1 MQARLSV
8 WRASPVHFNGSR
20 KDKPMQL
27 THLNLNDLK
36 PSSVNVRKKD
46 GKAVGDLL
54 PSIRSLGI
62 LQPLLVRPNCEGYE
76 IVAGQRRYHAL
87 TVLAE
92 DGEIDPV
99 PCIVMDDG
107 DDAKAIEAS
116 LAENIARLPMDE
128 IDQYKAFA
136 ALAAKGETV
145 DDIAT
150 RFGVTER
157 LVNQRLA
164 IANIIDPILNA
175 YRRDE
180 IRPDTLRILTMAT
193 PRQQK
198 AWWRLHKSDD
208 DYAPLGRAL
217 KDWLF
222 GGTHIPLSNALFDIA
237 DYTAPIV
244 SDLFGEDRYFSDSDL
259 FWQMQSTAVA
269 EAREAFK
276 RDGWTDVVLMEVGNY
291 WTSWDYRNV
300 AKEDGGKVFITCT
313 RDGEVTFHE
322 GYLTIKEADR
332 RDKQAETGEAKAER
346 SELTKAMQNYLGL
359 HRHGPVRTELLSRP
373 DIALRL
379 SVAHMIAGSGLWN
392 VEAEPQRGSSEAI
405 AESVTTAK
413 ANEAF
418 ATERQAVRSLLG
430 IENTDDD
437 EATDSTIVPS
447 RQDYRSR
454 HSLSDTFA
462 VLMELDDAAVVRVLA
477 FVMAETLEAHTPMI
491 EALGAQFGT
500 DMRDWW
506 TADQTFFDL
515 LREKEAINAMVAELA
530 GDTTA
535 KAYVTATAK
544 VQKSIIAAC
553 LDGTREAQVANWMP
567 RYMTFPAT
575 AYKQ

>member
-1 MQARLSV
+1 
-8 WRASPVHFNGSR
+8 
-20 KDKPMQL
+20 MQL

-46 GKAVGDLL
+46 GNAIGDLL

-92 DGEIDPV
+92 DGAIDPV

-145 DDIAT
+145 ADIAT
-150 RFGVTER
+150 RFGVSER

-198 AWWRLHKSDD
+198 AWWKLHKSDD

-222 GGTHIPLSNALFDIA
+222 GGTHIPVGNALFDVA

-244 SDLFGEDRYFSDSDL
+244 SDLFGEDRYFSDSEL
-259 FWQMQSTAVA
+259 FWQLQSTAVA

-291 WTSWDYRNV
+291 WSSWDYRDV

-332 RDKQAETGEAKAER
+332 RDKQAETGEAKTER
-346 SELTKAMQNYLGL
+346 PELTKAMQTYLGL
-359 HRHGPVRTELLSRP
+359 HRHGAVRTELLSRS

-379 SVAHMIAGSGLWN
+379 SVAHMIAGSDLWT
-392 VEAEPQRGSSEAI
+392 VEAEPQRGNSEAI
-405 AESVTTAK
+405 AESVGTAK

-418 ATERQAVRSLLG
+418 VAERQAIRSLLG
-430 IENTDDD
+430 IEADNDD
-437 EATDSTIVPS
+437 AADSTIVPR
-447 RQDYRSR
+447 RQDYGAR
-454 HSLSDTFA
+454 HSLSDVFTT
-462 VLMELDDAAVVRVLA
+462 LMELDDAAVMRVLT

-491 EALGAQFGT
+491 ETLGVQFGT
-500 DMRDWW
+500 DMREWW
-506 TADQTFFDL
+506 TPDQTFFDL
-515 LREKEAINAMVAELA
+515 LRDKQAINAMVAELA
-530 GDTTA
+530 GDATA
-535 KAYVTATAK
+535 NAYVTATAK
-544 VQKSIIAAC
+544 VQKSIVAAC
-553 LDGTREAQVANWMP
+553 LDGTREAQIANWLP
-567 RYMTFPAT
+567 RYMLFPAQS
-575 AYKQ
+575 YKQNAA

>member
-1 MQARLSV
+1 
-8 WRASPVHFNGSR
+8 
-20 KDKPMQL
+20 MQL
-27 THLNLNDLK
+27 THLNLHDLK

-76 IVAGQRRYHAL
+76 IIAGQRRYHAL

-92 DGEIDPV
+92 DGAIDPV

-136 ALAAKGETV
+136 TLAAKGETV
-145 DDIAT
+145 ADIAT

-198 AWWRLHKSDD
+198 AWWKLHKSEDNN
-208 DYAPLGRAL
+208 APLGRAL

-222 GGTHIPLSNALFDIA
+222 GGTHIPVGNALFDIA
-237 DYTAPIV
+237 DYTAPII

-259 FWQMQSTAVA
+259 FWQLQSTAVA

-276 RDGWTDVVLMEVGNY
+276 QDGWTDVVLMEVGNY
-291 WTSWDYRNV
+291 WPSWDYRNV

-322 GYLTIKEADR
+322 GYLTAKEADR
-332 RDKQAETGEAKAER
+332 RDNQAETGDAKTER
-346 SELTKAMQNYLGL
+346 SELTKAMQTYLGL
-359 HRHGPVRTELLSRP
+359 HRHAVVRTELLSHP
-373 DIALRL
+373 DVALRL
-379 SVAHMIAGSGLWN
+379 SVAHMIAGSGLWA
-392 VEAEPQRGSSEAI
+392 VEAEPQRAPSEAI

-418 ATERQAVRSLLG
+418 AAERQAIWGMLG
-430 IENTDDD
+430 LGNGDDD
-437 EATDSTIVPS
+437 DASDNTIVPR
-447 RQDYRSR
+447 RQDYGSRRSP
-454 HSLSDTFA
+454 SDIFA
-462 VLMELDDAAVVRVLA
+462 ALMELDDAAVMRVLT
-477 FVMAETLEAHTPMI
+477 FVMAESLEAHTPMI
-491 EALGAQFGT
+491 EALGLQFNT

-506 TADQTFFDL
+506 TPDETFFDL
-515 LREKEAINAMVAELA
+515 LRDKEAINAMVAEVA
-530 GDTTA
+530 GETTA

-544 VQKSIIAAC
+544 VQKSIITAC
-553 LDGTREAQVANWMP
+553 LGGIREAQIANWLP
-567 RYMTFPAT
+567 RYMLFPAQS
-575 AYKQ
+575 YKPHAA